1 MTESPDPV
9 TTWWALLTPEVRKF
23 WFQRITGWSVEGAM
37 KAAFAEAVGE
47 REEAAAVD
55 PGDAPL
61 DPAGNPMP
69 GTPMFDSEASDG

>member
-1 MTESPDPV
+1 MTDDPV
-9 TTWWALLTPEVRKF
+9 TAWWALLTPEVRKF

-37 KAAFAEAVGE
+37 KAAFAEAAGG
-47 REEAAAVD
+47 REEPAS
-55 PGDAPL
+55 GDVEVQL